1 MRVGINLSGQCHVM
15 PVPAWCLAKAAC
27 VTLPGHWMPG
37 TDNTVTWAPLTVHH
51 YTVTSHHKQLHSQ
64 SSQGVMDQ

>member
-1 MRVGINLSGQCHVM
+1 MSCLYLPG
-15 PVPAWCLAKAAC
+15 AW
-27 VTLPGHWMPG
+27 TLPGHWMPG

-64 SSQGVMDQ
+64 SSLGAMEQ

>member
-37 TDNTVTWAPLTVHH
+37 SVRFGCDPDPAKSA
-51 YTVTSHHKQLHSQ
+51 YKIVTSHLKQSVIHH
-64 SSQGVMDQ
+64 GVMEH